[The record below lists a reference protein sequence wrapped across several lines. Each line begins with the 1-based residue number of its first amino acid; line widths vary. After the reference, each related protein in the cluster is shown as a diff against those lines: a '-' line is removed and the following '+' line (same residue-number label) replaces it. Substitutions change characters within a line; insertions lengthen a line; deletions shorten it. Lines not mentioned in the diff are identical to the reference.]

1 MTYADDFLDEE
12 KGLEGDYPSAFGITF
27 TPIVIGIAL
36 AVAGVVGAVYIYM
49 NTATPAREA
58 YQGVKTQLDEKQAQ
72 LDQMNETDFPQR
84 MAQLKADEAEQKA
97 LKSRVIAMFTNQNDL
112 DTLLLDL
119 NSFVS
124 ANQGK
129 LVKYTPN
136 PQIAIIEDSSLGAN
150 VNGKL
155 KRQTFSLDVEGTYSQ
170 TQAILQDLERLQP
183 LLLIQNYNSK
193 VSQEPTVILAS
204 DRSTIVPQNAAILT
218 TSLQIDAILPL
229 SQEEME
235 AVEKAKIE
243 AAKEELTGVEAE
255 KK

>member
-27 TPIVIGIAL
+27 TPMVTGIAL
-36 AVAGVVGAVYIYM
+36 TVAGIVGAVYIYM
-49 NTATPAREA
+49 NTATPARKA
-58 YQGVKTQLDEKQAQ
+58 YQEVKTQLDEKQAQ

-112 DTLLLDL
+112 DTLLLDI

-129 LVKYTPN
+129 LVKYAPN
-136 PQIAIIEDSSLGAN
+136 AEIAIIEDSSLGAN

-155 KRQTFSLDVEGTYSQ
+155 KRQTLAIDLEGTYNQ
-170 TQAILQDLERLQP
+170 TQAILQDIERLQP
-183 LLLIQNYNSK
+183 LLMIQNYNSQI
-193 VSQEPTVILAS
+193 SQEPTATLAS
-204 DRSTIVPQNAAILT
+204 NRREIVSQNAAILT

-229 SQEEME
+229 SQDEIE
-235 AVEKAKIE
+235 AVEKAKAE
-243 AAKEELTGVEAE
+243 AAKEGAEGAEAE